1 MIGYPR
7 RALGLVALT
16 IVLLACSE
24 ELGPENASGT
34 AAAEASTTLPDTQ
47 PTSLPD
53 TSLPDTS
60 PPDTSP
66 PDTSPPDTSPPETIP
81 VVTSDIVGAASAGNS
96 GGVGEGS
103 TDSFSEAIRN
113 EDGTCSGWAGR
124 DVPAPW
130 TDGLVSGAPFV
141 IFARESDDV
150 LGRGNL
156 GTSSFVN
163 VGGDQEQWVCFF
175 PFSATVTGQPA
186 EFRIKVADLDPWVVR
201 SDPTQPGKFVASVN
215 TVASADYFSEC
226 TDPDVFEV
234 FEWRAVGLY
243 WSEGIKNLCSNGL
256 KIAKIERPCR
266 GRGEG
271 SDYVTKVTDGADPT
285 VVYEDAEGLH
295 VDVATLP
302 PGAPVI
308 VSIATG
314 KPCG

>member
-7 RALGLVALT
+7 QALGLVALA

-24 ELGPENASGT
+24 ELGPQNASETT
-34 AAAEASTTLPDTQ
+34 AAEVSTTLPGTQ
-47 PTSLPD
+47 PTSPPETD
-53 TSLPDTS
+53 PPETS
-60 PPDTSP
+60 PPETDP
-66 PDTSPPDTSPPETIP
+66 PETSPPETIP

-96 GGVGEGS
+96 GGIGEDN
-103 TDSFSEAIRN
+103 TDSYSEAIRN

-124 DVPAPW
+124 DVPEPW

-141 IFARESDDV
+141 ILARESDDV
-150 LGRGNL
+150 LGRGTL
-156 GTSSFVN
+156 GTSSFVD

-201 SDPTQPGKFVASVN
+201 SDPTQPGTYVASVN

-234 FEWRAVGLY
+234 FEWRAVGRY
-243 WSEGIKNLCSNGL
+243 WSDGIKNLCSNGL

-271 SDYVTKVTDGADPT
+271 SDYVTKVTDAADPN
-285 VVYEDAEGLH
+285 VVYEDADGLR

-314 KPCG
+314 RPCG